1 MKLLFE
7 RKTTKEDVARRKK
20 FVVRRNNGCEVTALM
35 SGDQR
40 ALTGVKGD
48 FPTVFQEIERGRAS
62 YMQLSHNG

>member
-1 MKLLFE
+1 
-7 RKTTKEDVARRKK
+7 
-20 FVVRRNNGCEVTALM
+20 M

-62 YMQLSHNG
+62 YMQLSMAKWGAYSLILVPAYV